1 MKILL
6 KMLLIVLAL
15 LLQGTWVHKI
25 SVLGLRPDIVL
36 LVLVYIGIS
45 GGQVQGALFGFC
57 SGILLDIYD
66 PQALGVNAL
75 TNSLT
80 GFAVGYSRV
89 GVVAEDLRVQV
100 LILFLASLL
109 HDTVYYTLYSLS
121 TPSAIL
127 PMVVRYGLG
136 CAVYTACVG
145 TVLFVALSL
154 RFGGGV
160 SLDARRLYG

>member
-15 LLQGTWVHKI
+15 LLQGAWVHKI
-25 SVLGLRPDIVL
+25 AVFGLRPDIVL

-45 GGQVQGALFGFC
+45 GGQIQGALFGFF
-57 SGILLDIYD
+57 SGILLDTYD

-75 TNSLT
+75 TNSLI

-109 HDTVYYTLYSLS
+109 HDTVYYTLYALS
-121 TPSAIL
+121 TPSVIL
-127 PMVVRYGLG
+127 PMVARYGLG
-136 CAVYTACVG
+136 SAVYTACVG
-145 TVLFVALSL
+145 TILFVALSF

>member
-1 MKILL
+1 MRILL
-6 KMLLIVLAL
+6 KALLVVLAL
-15 LLQGTWVHKI
+15 LLQGAWAHKI
-25 SVLGLRPDIVL
+25 AIYGLRPDFVL

-45 GGQVQGALFGFC
+45 GGQVQGTLFGFF
-57 SGILLDIYD
+57 SGLLLDVYD

-75 TNSLT
+75 TNSLI

-89 GVVAEDLRVQV
+89 GVVAEDLRVHV
-100 LILFLASLL
+100 PLLFLAGLL
-109 HDTVYYTLYSLS
+109 HDTIYYTLYGLS

-127 PMVVRYGLG
+127 PMVARYGLG
-136 CAVYTACVG
+136 SAVYTACVG
-145 TVLFVALSL
+145 TVLFLALSL